1 MKYFLFPLPLALSL
15 ALMTAPAT
23 AQPTPAQTPAPTP
36 APTPVPYT
44 LPGATMRVMTAPGG
58 EQYRL
63 FIYVP
68 DSPPP
73 PQGFPLLYVLDG
85 DDNFPIAVATM
96 RRLARAGARSGVEPG
111 IIVGIDSGNLQRR
124 ARDYT
129 PRFDRP
135 ATREGQ
141 PGHGL
146 PTGGADAFLDFIA
159 QTVQPALAQE
169 QRINPARISITGH
182 SFGGTLAL
190 HAALNRPALFN
201 SITAA
206 SPSLWLADQAM
217 LRQVKALPQGDSARP
232 KPAIL
237 LTVGEKENAE
247 ALMAFAAALRTKGY
261 NVQARTLSGEDHGST
276 MPTTLTEAVR
286 AAF

>member
-1 MKYFLFPLPLALSL
+1 MKKFLLPLSL
-15 ALMTAPAT
+15 AFIAT
-23 AQPTPAQTPAPTP
+23 TTPAQSTTTPT
-36 APTPVPYT
+36 PYT
-44 LPGATMRVMTAPGG
+44 LPGSTTRIVTAQNG
-58 EQYRL
+58 EAYRL
-63 FIYVP
+63 FIHIP

-85 DDNFPIAVATM
+85 ADNFPIAVATAL
-96 RRLARAGARSGVEPG
+96 RLARAGARSGVEPG
-111 IIVGIDSGNLQRR
+111 IIVGIDSGTLQRR

-159 QTVQPALAQE
+159 YVVQPALAKE
-169 QRINPARISITGH
+169 QRIDPARIGITGH

-190 HAALNRPALFN
+190 HAALTRPAMFSN
-201 SITAA
+201 VTAA
-206 SPSLWLADQAM
+206 SPSLWLADEAM
-217 LRQVKALPQGDSARP
+217 LRQVQNLPQSQPVRARNAKNAP
-232 KPAIL
+232 RRPAFI
-237 LTVGEKENAE
+237 LTVGEQEKPEP
-247 ALMAFAAALRTKGY
+247 LHHFAAALTAKDYKVRT
-261 NVQARTLSGEDHGST
+261 RILSGEDHGST

>member
-190 HAALNRPALFN
+190 HAALNRPALFH

>member
-1 MKYFLFPLPLALSL
+1 MKYFLFPLPLSL
-15 ALMTAPAT
+15 ALMTVPAT
-23 AQPTPAQTPAPTP
+23 AQPTPASTP

-44 LPGATMRVMTAPGG
+44 LPGATMRVMTAPSG

-190 HAALNRPALFN
+190 HAALNRPAMFH

-232 KPAIL
+232 KPAIF

-247 ALMAFAAALRTKGY
+247 AFIAFAAALRTKGY

-276 MPTTLTEAVR
+276 MPATLTEAVR
-286 AAF
+286 FKG